1 MPQRQKGILE
11 AAYATP
17 SPTPARTSRVSYPVT
32 PDKSREH
39 SRHSTGSDLV
49 RGFQGPPITN
59 DEECRPNP
67 STPKK
72 IQSENLA
79 QVLTPSEPRRPVAKA
94 YLTPSPTPVRASRVS
109 YPITPVKSEEH
120 TRYSMGF
127 DLVKGFQGPPI
138 TNDEEC
144 RPNLFKLKESQVEN
158 SVQLLTPSEHAA
170 RAYLVTL
177 APASRISY
185 QVTPV
190 KSRGQSRHSTGSD
203 CARHAMTTDPLRG
216 PGITNDEECR
226 PNPFTPKKS
235 QVENQAQLLTPPGSS
250 APRIKTEHKPVDIKS
265 EHQSVLLTPPVTPL
279 KTKGSANIFVSS
291 ATKAKPQPFSIT
303 LIKKE
308 ESVSTFVETTPVNES
323 PTSVSKKETR
333 TYLTLDGKFST
344 GERLLPYQLNDVFLL
359 VNRELGEKVCRTNSW
374 NNIGYLLAYDMG
386 LGKTV
391 VSLALSIL
399 NPPDDEFEGARATL

>member
-1 MPQRQKGILE
+1 MSQRQKGILE

-17 SPTPARTSRVSYPVT
+17 SPTPARTSRVSYLVT

-67 STPKK
+67 FTPKK

-79 QVLTPSEPRRPVAKA
+79 QVLTPSEPRRPVASA

-109 YPITPVKSEEH
+109 YPITPVKSEKH

-138 TNDEEC
+138 TNDKEC
-144 RPNLFKLKESQVEN
+144 RPNLF
-158 SVQLLTPSEHAA
+158 
-170 RAYLVTL
+170 TL
-177 APASRISY
+177 
-185 QVTPV
+185 
-190 KSRGQSRHSTGSD
+190 
-203 CARHAMTTDPLRG
+203 
-216 PGITNDEECR
+216 
-226 PNPFTPKKS
+226 KKS
-235 QVENQAQLLTPPGSS
+235 QVENPAQLLTPPGSS
-250 APRIKTEHKPVDIKS
+250 APRIKTEHKPVDIKCG
-265 EHQSVLLTPPVTPL
+265 HQSVLLTPPVTPL

-291 ATKAKPQPFSIT
+291 ATKEKPKPLSIT

-308 ESVSTFVETTPVNES
+308 ESFSTFVETTPVNES

-344 GERLLPYQLNDVFLL
+344 GERLLPYQLNDMFLL